1 MAMYTS
7 DVVYEGEETIVV
19 SMDIGTTHSKLTFL
33 HDGGS
38 NSWQALLRSPICIR
52 VTNQMFDL

>member
-19 SMDIGTTHSKLTFL
+19 SMDIGTTHSKLIISTMEDL
-33 HDGGS
+33 TGRRRRYVLPRV
-38 NSWQALLRSPICIR
+38 SW
-52 VTNQMFDL
+52 